1 MSRYVYLGGD
11 AVRNEDDIVGVFDL
25 DNTSWSHL
33 TRDFLARAERKG
45 SVESAAEDIPRSFVL
60 CAKGEKTVI
69 LTQPSP
75 ATLAKRLDDQ
85 DQERFLIWQN

>member
-11 AVRNEDDIVGVFDL
+11 AAVREEQIVGVFDL

-33 TRDFLARAERKG
+33 TREFLARAERDG
-45 SVESAAEDIPRSFVL
+45 RVRTAAEDIPRSFAL
-60 CAKGEKTVI
+60 CADRTII

-85 DQERFLIWQN
+85 ERISWQN

>member
-11 AVRNEDDIVGVFDL
+11 AARREDGILGIFDL

-33 TRDFLARAERKG
+33 TRDFLARAERDGRVKN
-45 SVESAAEDIPRSFVL
+45 AAEDIPRSFVL
-60 CAKGEKTVI
+60 CADKTVI

-75 ATLAKRLDDQ
+75 ATLARRLDE
-85 DQERFLIWQN
+85 QERI

>member
-11 AVRNEDDIVGVFDL
+11 AALNQDDIVALFDM

-33 TRDFLARAERKG
+33 TRAFLARAEREG
-45 SVESAAEDIPRSFVL
+45 RVISAAEDLPRSFVL
-60 CAKGEKTVI
+60 CADERVI

-85 DQERFLIWQN
+85 ERISWQN